1 MRNIIKDFLSD
12 RTFQVKVGDI
22 LLEVKHVLSGIIQ
35 GSVIGPRL
43 FLIFIDDLPGL
54 LTCFNKLFADDLKMV
69 VNPNNPLCTQADL
82 KVLEQWEDTWSLY
95 FNLEKCKVIH
105 MLQSDDAHVDYK
117 LANNSLQ
124 AVTKEKDLGV
134 VLNNNFNYILKTA

>member
-1 MRNIIKDFLSD
+1 MSCLNDEQAVDVLYFDFSKAFDSVSHYKLLIKLQNIGVDTKMRNIIKDFLSD

-69 VNPNNPLCTQADL
+69 VNPNNPLCTQAD
-82 KVLEQWEDTWSLY
+82 Q
-95 FNLEKCKVIH
+95 KCLSNGKIH
-105 MLQSDDAHVDYK
+105 GACIS
-117 LANNSLQ
+117 
-124 AVTKEKDLGV
+124 
-134 VLNNNFNYILKTA
+134 I

>member
-69 VNPNNPLCTQADL
+69 VNPNNPLCTQAD
-82 KVLEQWEDTWSLY
+82 Q
-95 FNLEKCKVIH
+95 KCLSNGKIH
-105 MLQSDDAHVDYK
+105 GACIS
-117 LANNSLQ
+117 
-124 AVTKEKDLGV
+124 
-134 VLNNNFNYILKTA
+134 I

>member
-1 MRNIIKDFLSD
+1 M
-12 RTFQVKVGDI
+12 
-22 LLEVKHVLSGIIQ
+22 
-35 GSVIGPRL
+35 
-43 FLIFIDDLPGL
+43 
-54 LTCFNKLFADDLKMV
+54 
-69 VNPNNPLCTQADL
+69 
-82 KVLEQWEDTWSLY
+82 LEQWEDTWSLY